1 MAYRSG
7 DPPEGRRSSES
18 SGANSWLSQETI
30 REGRSH
36 RHLQDHDLLNGRS
49 VSPFS
54 GSRDLNRSD
63 SQSRKSPTIRDPDD
77 FYSSIFSWGSSEFA
91 PKDQRKPPQ
100 FGSHRKAL
108 NALGTDEPAPP
119 VASSSSARLPDLN
132 INHSDYPQAD
142 PDPLSS
148 SSPAMAPTEGP
159 TTFFH
164 DYSEQEASPASTT
177 FRPGTAQTYASEPL
191 ELDYNGDHRRPSVA
205 SAMTVSSQG
214 SKSSAGALFRKKL
227 QGFFGEEYPGNG
239 DTKHDSDNQT
249 QNSATKP
256 STLDHF
262 KARERANSDGS
273 RNNAASQ
280 DRSQNHTRAETPAPS
295 KEITPWLYQSFN
307 DIPQYGE
314 APVREALTGPT
325 RAPIGPTVASDG
337 HRGSKDHVRRHF
349 SGHRH
354 SRSKEEKPTVAG
366 DLAGYPA
373 RPATGRDDL
382 SLGLRPSREGSLNF
396 PTPMTST
403 TTLVGRST
411 SPTPSVQSTYSRE
424 HGQNSPGAQ
433 TGKRS
438 FLDKIR
444 RPKHGHLKNI
454 AGSKTVQDVAK
465 ASTSKLARRETSP
478 ARRGRQGSIE
488 SGISSRLVE
497 PGDGER
503 RKDSK
508 SLAIGSSKLRAR
520 RGHGNDLPPGKNARY
535 PDEANVWALDTDLS
549 HMEGIVNPPS
559 PSERGKQFDGAS
571 LRSEDTKHR
580 DAVPAG
586 NWDAPESWQVKR
598 QRDEGSLMPPETF
611 EPGPAIA
618 ESDGGNWFIRIFR
631 HDTTFV
637 TLSVGFYA
645 TVSDMVHQLS
655 RKSFAETDDSNSQ
668 LVVQKNELS
677 RPLDTSEMPIL
688 IQKRMLEQ
696 VGYTEK
702 DRIDEVGREDHS
714 YILRFTFLGG
724 RVTGYSSLEG
734 NEPLLNKVQQKFS
747 HVDLSSR
754 KLVTIPISLYKKA
767 SEIISLNLS
776 RNLCLDVPKD
786 FIQGCINLREIKFV
800 GNEAL
805 RLPASF
811 CLANRL
817 TYLDVSNNSLED
829 LAHAN
834 LDRLHGLVSIKMA
847 NNRLS
852 LLPSYFGDFQFLRS
866 LNISSN
872 NFQVFPELLT
882 SISSLVDL
890 DISFNHISELPKLG
904 KMTSLER
911 IWMTNNIL
919 RGSLED
925 AFKGL
930 VNLKEIDARFNE
942 ITNIDS
948 LRLLPRLEQLT
959 VGHNAISKFK
969 GSFHKMRHLALDH
982 CPITQ
987 FDIDAPVPTL
997 MHLNIASAKLVQFR
1011 DSLFDNVP
1019 NLTRLTLDK
1028 NHFVSIS
1035 PNIGKL
1041 RKLEYLSIIK
1051 NPLATIPATIGCL
1064 TELKYLNL
1072 RECNLR
1078 KLPPEIWYC
1087 LKLETLNVSSNV
1099 LDSFPKHGCP
1109 QPQVPTEGTGTPAA
1123 TPGVSV
1129 NPSYEELGASEEQE
1143 TRRPSQGS
1151 GTVLSTGSSPNGAS
1165 IRKPSVASSLGPS
1178 RKVSTA
1184 SRSLTDGSPS
1194 SRKDSNFSQH
1204 VATTFAGALR
1214 NLYLADNRLED
1225 DIFRELSL
1233 IPELRVVNL
1242 SYNEL
1247 TELPQG
1253 LLRRWPLLVELYV
1266 SGNELTSLPS
1276 DDLEEG
1282 SNLKVL
1288 HINANRFQVL
1298 PAELCKVT
1306 KLTILDVG
1314 SNSLKYNVSNWP
1326 YDWNWNWNRNLK
1338 YLNFSG
1344 NKRLEIKPPGSS
1356 LSHQQQPQKD
1366 QAKLTEFTSLTSL
1379 RVLGLMDVTLTITT
1393 IPEEHEDRRVRTS
1406 ASLAGSLA
1414 YGMADF
1420 LGKSEHVSIFD
1431 MIVPRLK
1438 PDKVETVVGM
1448 FDGQTQPN
1456 AGSRIAKFL
1465 HENFIH
1471 TFSAELRRMR
1481 PQEQETPLDALR
1493 RTFLT
1498 LNKNMATA
1506 CYKCLDRDIGKYKEE
1521 LPAVDNKKLRLTKD
1535 DIHMGGIATV
1545 MYLNNMDLYV
1555 ANVGDAQAILVKSD
1569 GSMRHLTKNHDPA
1582 EAHERARIRAAGG
1595 YVSRTGKLN
1604 DTLTVSRAFGHFE
1617 MMPAVIA
1624 APNTMH
1630 VNLTEQDEMV
1640 IVASKELWD
1649 YVTPDLV
1656 VDVTRAERR
1665 DLMVA
1670 AQKIRDLALSFGATN
1685 KLMVMILG
1693 VGDLKRREKIRLRP
1707 SLSMVGTP
1715 EEQIIPS
1722 TKRTKKTREAPGDS
1736 RLARF
1741 EFVDAPVGELAIIFT
1756 DIKKST
1762 SLWETCPEAMRSAI
1776 QIHNDILRRQ
1786 LGIIGGYEV
1795 KTEGDAFMVA
1805 FSTTTAAL
1813 LWCFNCQT
1821 QLLEAEWPTE
1831 ILEQPQCQV
1840 QYDMENNVI
1849 FRGLSVRMGSHWG
1862 EPVCEK
1868 DPVTNRMDYFGP
1880 MVNRASRI
1888 SAVADGGQI
1897 FVSSDFMSDI
1907 QRNLEVFADSERAAS
1922 TGSEESYALDALGY
1936 NIRRE
1941 LQQLNSQ
1948 GFVIKDQ
1955 GERKLKGLENPEPLY
1970 LIYSHSL
1977 SGRLTTLAKDTANE
1991 LAPTTISKHSQLE
2004 IQTDLIWRLWEIT
2017 LRLERLC
2024 AALEYPGEARLKEP
2038 NVALFNVVKN
2048 HGGELADSTVV
2059 SLVEQQ
2065 VTRIELCISSLSIRH
2080 MMRPFRPGDQLSD
2093 HAIPIADVMQ
2103 QLQNQLAEFRTL
2115 KEQIDVSAG
2124 TATSYT
2130 LKEQIDVSAG
2140 TVTSYTGTDPQ
2151 YSNGESGSDSASSS
2165 DEFNPGGP
2173 RP

>member
-7 DPPEGRRSSES
+7 DPSEGRRSSES

-36 RHLQDHDLLNGRS
+36 RHLQDNDHMNGRS

-54 GSRDLNRSD
+54 GSRDLDRSD
-63 SQSRKSPTIRDPDD
+63 SLSRKSPTIRDPND
-77 FYSSIFSWGSSEFA
+77 FYSSIFSWGSSEFG
-91 PKDQRKPPQ
+91 PKDQQRKPPQ

-108 NALGTDEPAPP
+108 NVLGADENVIPA
-119 VASSSSARLPDLN
+119 ASSSSSQLPDLN
-132 INHSDYPQAD
+132 LNNSDYPQPD
-142 PDPLSS
+142 PDPSLS
-148 SSPAMAPTEGP
+148 SSPALAPTDGP
-159 TTFFH
+159 STFFH
-164 DYSEQEASPASTT
+164 DYSEQEASPASAT

-227 QGFFGEEYPGNG
+227 QGFFGDEYLGNG
-239 DTKHDSDNQT
+239 DSKHDSDNHT
-249 QNSATKP
+249 QGSTTKP
-256 STLDHF
+256 SSLDQF
-262 KARERANSDGS
+262 RARERANSDGS
-273 RNNAASQ
+273 RSTAAPKDKSQ
-280 DRSQNHTRAETPAPS
+280 GQRSGTAVPS
-295 KEITPWLYQSFN
+295 KEVTPWLYQSVN
-307 DIPQYGE
+307 DISQYGE
-314 APVREALTGPT
+314 APVRESLIGTSP
-325 RAPIGPTVASDG
+325 APEG
-337 HRGSKDHVRRHF
+337 HRGSTSTSTSHRDHSRRHF

-354 SRSKEEKPTVAG
+354 SRSKEEKPTAAG
-366 DLAGYPA
+366 DLAGYSH
-373 RPATGRDDL
+373 RPATGRDDF
-382 SLGLRPSREGSLNF
+382 SLGFGPSREGSLNF

-403 TTLVGRST
+403 TTLVGRAT
-411 SPTPSVQSTYSRE
+411 SPTPSVQSSYSRE
-424 HGQNSPGAQ
+424 QGQNSPGAQ
-433 TGKRS
+433 TSKRS

-444 RPKHGHLKNI
+444 RPKHGNLKNI
-454 AGSKTVQDVAK
+454 AGSKAALETSKVA
-465 ASTSKLARRETSP
+465 ASKLARRETSP

-488 SGISSRLVE
+488 SGTSSRLVE

-508 SLAIGSSKLRAR
+508 TLALSASKLRAR
-520 RGHGNDLPPGKNARY
+520 RGHGNDLPPPKDFRY

-559 PSERGKQFDGAS
+559 PGERSKPLDGAAS
-571 LRSEDTKHR
+571 MRSEETKHN
-580 DAVPAG
+580 PAG
-586 NWDAPESWQVKR
+586 NWDAPESWQVKK
-598 QRDEGSLMPPETF
+598 QREEVSTLLPPDTF

-618 ESDGGNWFIRIFR
+618 ESDGGTWFIRVFR
-631 HDTTFV
+631 RDQTFV
-637 TLSVGFYA
+637 TLSVGLYA
-645 TVSDMVHQLS
+645 TVSDVIHSLS
-655 RKSFAETDDSNSQ
+655 RKSFAGGTNNTE

-677 RPLDTSEMPIL
+677 RQLDTSEMPIL
-688 IQKRMLEQ
+688 MQKRMLEQ

-702 DRIDEVGREDHS
+702 DRIDEIGREDHS
-714 YILRFTFLGG
+714 YIMRFTFVSGKISG
-724 RVTGYSSLEG
+724 GYSSLDG
-734 NEPLLNKVQQKFS
+734 NDPLFNKAQQKFS

-767 SEIISLNLS
+767 SEVISLNLS

-811 CLANRL
+811 CLASRL

-852 LLPSYFGDFQFLRS
+852 LLPSYFGNFHFLRS
-866 LNISSN
+866 LNLSSN
-872 NFQVFPELLT
+872 NFQVFPELLANLG
-882 SISSLVDL
+882 SLVDL
-890 DISFNHISELPKLG
+890 DISFNHISELPNLG
-904 KMTSLER
+904 NMTSLER

-919 RGSLED
+919 RGAVDD
-925 AFKGL
+925 AFKDL

-942 ITNIDS
+942 ITNIDN

-959 VGHNAISKFK
+959 VGHNSISKFK
-969 GSFHKMRHLALDH
+969 GSFPKMRHLALDH

-987 FDIDAPVPTL
+987 FDIDAPMPTL

-1011 DSLFDNVP
+1011 DSFFDNVP

-1035 PNIGKL
+1035 PHIGKL
-1041 RKLEYLSIIK
+1041 RRLEFLSIIK
-1051 NPLATIPATIGCL
+1051 NPLAALPATIGCL

-1078 KLPPEIWYC
+1078 KLPPELWYC
-1087 LKLETLNVSSNV
+1087 LRLETLNVSSNV

-1109 QPQVPTEGTGTPAA
+1109 QPQIPNEAAGTPAA
-1123 TPGVSV
+1123 TPGVLV
-1129 NPSYEELGASEEQE
+1129 NSSYEELGASEEPE
-1143 TRRPSQGS
+1143 TRRPSQAS
-1151 GTVLSTGSSPNGAS
+1151 GTVLSAGSSPNGGPY
-1165 IRKPSVASSLGPS
+1165 RKPSVASSLGPS

-1184 SRSLTDGSPS
+1184 SRSLADGSPS

-1204 VATTFAGALR
+1204 VATTLAGSLR

-1282 SNLKVL
+1282 SNLKIL

-1356 LSHQQQPQKD
+1356 LSHQQQPQKE
-1366 QAKLTEFTSLTSL
+1366 QAKLTEFTSLIYL

-1420 LGKSEHVSIFD
+1420 LGKSEHLSIFD

-1456 AGSRIAKFL
+1456 AGSRVAKFL

-1471 TFSAELRRMR
+1471 TFSSELKRLR
-1481 PQEQETPLDALR
+1481 PEVQETPLDALR
-1493 RTFLT
+1493 RAFLT
-1498 LNKNMATA
+1498 LNKNMAAA
-1506 CYKCLDRDIGKYKEE
+1506 CYKSLDADVRRYTEE
-1521 LPAVDNKKLRLTKD
+1521 SPAPDQKKVRLNKD

-1569 GSMRHLTKNHDPA
+1569 GSMRYLTRNHDPA
-1582 EAHERARIRAAGG
+1582 ESHERARIRAAGG
-1595 YVSRTGKLN
+1595 YVSRAGKLN

-1624 APNTMH
+1624 APYTMH

-1640 IVASKELWD
+1640 ILASKELWD

-1665 DLMVA
+1665 DLMIA

-1722 TKRTKKTREAPGDS
+1722 TKRTKKPRDAPGDS

-1840 QYDMENNVI
+1840 QYDMENNII

-1922 TGSEESYALDALGY
+1922 TGSEDSYALDALGY

-1977 SGRLTTLAKDTANE
+1977 SGRLTTLAKDAGNE

-2080 MMRPFRPGDQLSD
+2080 MMRPFKPGDQLND
-2093 HAIPIADVMQ
+2093 HAIPIADVML
-2103 QLQNQLAEFRTL
+2103 QLQTQLAEYRAL

-2130 LKEQIDVSAG
+2130 
-2140 TVTSYTGTDPQ
+2140 GTDPQ
-2151 YSNGESGSDSASSS
+2151 YSHGESGPGSDSASSS
-2165 DEFNPGGP
+2165 DEFTPGGS

>member
-1 MAYRSG
+1 MNLLG
-7 DPPEGRRSSES
+7 TEDPGTSPT
-18 SGANSWLSQETI
+18 ANSNNRPPQLNLNPPDSSQ
-30 REGRSH
+30 
-36 RHLQDHDLLNGRS
+36 HDAEPSLAS
-49 VSPFS
+49 
-54 GSRDLNRSD
+54 
-63 SQSRKSPTIRDPDD
+63 SPTV
-77 FYSSIFSWGSSEFA
+77 A
-91 PKDQRKPPQ
+91 PND
-100 FGSHRKAL
+100 
-108 NALGTDEPAPP
+108 
-119 VASSSSARLPDLN
+119 
-132 INHSDYPQAD
+132 
-142 PDPLSS
+142 
-148 SSPAMAPTEGP
+148 GP
-159 TTFFH
+159 STFFN
-164 DYSEQEASPASTT
+164 DYSEQEASPASNL

-214 SKSSAGALFRKKL
+214 SKSSAGALFKKKL
-227 QGFFGEEYPGNG
+227 QGFFGDEYVGNG
-239 DTKHDSDNQT
+239 DPRHDSDNFT

-256 STLDHF
+256 SSLDQF
-262 KARERANSDGS
+262 RARERANSDGS
-273 RNNAASQ
+273 RNPGTS
-280 DRSQNHTRAETPAPS
+280 PAPNQARPHTPLPS
-295 KEITPWLYQSFN
+295 SEITPWLYQSFN

-314 APVREALTGPT
+314 APVREAPT
-325 RAPIGPTVASDG
+325 ATADG
-337 HRGSKDHVRRHF
+337 QRGSVSQRDQSRRHF

-354 SRSKEEKPTVAG
+354 SRSKEEKPTAAG
-366 DLAGYPA
+366 DLAGYSN

-382 SLGLRPSREGSLNF
+382 SLGLRPSREGSLNY

-411 SPTPSVQSTYSRE
+411 SPTPSVQSAYSRE
-424 HGQNSPGAQ
+424 QGQNSPGAQ
-433 TGKRS
+433 TSKRS

-454 AGSKTVQDVAK
+454 TGSKAVQETTK
-465 ASTSKLARRETSP
+465 AAASKLSRREASP

-488 SGISSRLVE
+488 SGTSSRLADS
-497 PGDGER
+497 GDNER
-503 RKDSK
+503 KRDGKG
-508 SLAIGSSKLRAR
+508 LAISSAKLRGR
-520 RGHGNDLPPGKNARY
+520 RGHANEVPPGKEIRQ
-535 PDEANVWALDTDLS
+535 PDRSNVWELDTDLT

-559 PSERGKQFDGAS
+559 PSAKSKMLDGAS
-571 LRSEDTKHR
+571 IRSEETRRR

-586 NWDAPESWQVKR
+586 NWDAPESWHVKK
-598 QRDEGSLMPPETF
+598 QNEPSTLLPQDTS
-611 EPGPAIA
+611 EPGPTIT
-618 ESDGGNWFIRIFR
+618 EPDGPNWYIRIFR
-631 HDTTFV
+631 PDATFA
-637 TLSVGFYA
+637 TLSGGLYA
-645 TVSDMVHQLS
+645 TVADLVHGLS
-655 RKSFAETDDSNSQ
+655 RKSFLTEHISNYE
-668 LVVQKNELS
+668 LVMQKNDLS
-677 RPLDTSEMPIL
+677 RQLDQTEMPIL
-688 IQKRMLEQ
+688 MQKRMLEQ

-702 DRIDEVGREDHS
+702 DRIEEVGREDHS
-714 YILRFTFLGG
+714 YILRFTFLPA
-724 RVTGYSSLEG
+724 RITGYIIDG
-734 NEPLLNKVQQKFS
+734 NDPLGKAQQKFS
-747 HVDLSSR
+747 HVDLSNRS
-754 KLVTIPISLYKKA
+754 LVTIPIGLYKKA
-767 SEIISLNLS
+767 PEIISLNLS
-776 RNLCLDVPKD
+776 KNLALDVPKD
-786 FIQGCINLREIKFV
+786 FIQGCINLREIKFI

-811 CLANRL
+811 GLASRL
-817 TYLDVSNNSLED
+817 TYLDVSNNFLED
-829 LAHAN
+829 LTHAN

-847 NNRLS
+847 NNRLTK
-852 LLPSYFGDFQFLRS
+852 LPSYFGNFQYLRS

-872 NFQVFPELLT
+872 NFKVFPDLLCGLK
-882 SISSLVDL
+882 SLVDL
-890 DISFNHISELPKLG
+890 DISFNNISELPQIGKLA
-904 KMTSLER
+904 TLER
-911 IWMTNNIL
+911 IWMTNNIV
-919 RGSLED
+919 RGALD
-925 AFKGL
+925 DTFRDL

-942 ITNIDS
+942 ITNIDT
-948 LRLLPRLEQLT
+948 LCVLPRLEQLAI
-959 VGHNAISKFK
+959 GHNAISKFK
-969 GSFHKMRHLALDH
+969 GSFPKLRTLALDH
-982 CPITQ
+982 CPMTQ
-987 FDIDAPVPTL
+987 FEIDAPIPTL
-997 MHLNIASAKLVQFR
+997 TSLNIASAKLVQLR
-1011 DSLFDNVP
+1011 DTFFENLP
-1019 NLTRLTLDK
+1019 NLTKVILDK
-1028 NHFVSIS
+1028 NHFVSMS
-1035 PNIGKL
+1035 PHIGKL
-1041 RKLEYLSIIK
+1041 RKLEHFSMIK
-1051 NPLATIPATIGCL
+1051 NPLAALPATIGCL

-1078 KLPPEIWYC
+1078 KLPPEIWHC
-1087 LKLETLNVSSNV
+1087 LRLETLNVSSNV
-1099 LDSFPKHGCP
+1099 LEGFPKHGSP
-1109 QPQVPTEGTGTPAA
+1109 QPQVPSEPIGTPAA
-1123 TPGVSV
+1123 TPGVSTT
-1129 NPSYEELGASEEQE
+1129 PSYEELGALEEQE
-1143 TRRPSQGS
+1143 ARRPSQTS
-1151 GTVLSTGSSPNGAS
+1151 GGVLSTGSSPNGGAY
-1165 IRKPSVASSLGPS
+1165 RKPSVASSLGQG
-1178 RKVSTA
+1178 RKVSAA

-1204 VATTFAGALR
+1204 VATTFGGSLR

-1233 IPELRVVNL
+1233 IPELRIVNL

-1253 LLRRWPLLVELYV
+1253 LLRRWPLLTELYI

-1282 SNLKVL
+1282 SSLRVL

-1298 PAELCKVT
+1298 PAELCKVS
-1306 KLTILDVG
+1306 KLSILDVG

-1356 LSHQQQPQKD
+1356 LSNQQQQPKHQTN
-1366 QAKLTEFTSLTSL
+1366 LTDFTSLTHL

-1393 IPEEHEDRRVRTS
+1393 IPEENEDRRVRTS

-1420 LGKSEHVSIFD
+1420 LGKSEHLSIFD

-1448 FDGQTQPN
+1448 FDGQSQSSG
-1456 AGSRIAKFL
+1456 GSRIAKFL

-1471 TFSAELRRMR
+1471 TFSSELKRMR
-1481 PQEQETPLDALR
+1481 PEQHETPLDALR
-1493 RTFLT
+1493 RAFLT
-1498 LNKNMATA
+1498 LNKNMAFA
-1506 CYKCLDRDIGKYKEE
+1506 CYKSLDQDVRQYQEDSTDQRK
-1521 LPAVDNKKLRLTKD
+1521 VRLTKD
-1535 DIHMGGIATV
+1535 DIDLGGVATV

-1555 ANVGDAQAILVKSD
+1555 ANVGDAQAILVKAD
-1569 GSMRHLTKNHDPA
+1569 GSLRHLTQNHDPA
-1582 EAHERARIRAAGG
+1582 ETHERARIRDAGG
-1595 YVSRTGKLN
+1595 FVSRTGKLN
-1604 DTLTVSRAFGHFE
+1604 DVLTVSRAFGHFP

-1624 APNTMH
+1624 APHTMH

-1640 IVASKELWD
+1640 ILASRELWD

-1665 DLMVA
+1665 ETMIA
-1670 AQKIRDLALSFGATN
+1670 AQKIRDLAISFGATN

-1693 VGDLKRREKIRLRP
+1693 VGDLKRREKIRTRP
-1707 SLSMVGTP
+1707 SLSMVGPP

-1722 TKRTKKTREAPGDS
+1722 TKRTKKPRDAPGDS

-1741 EFVDAPVGELAIIFT
+1741 NYVDAPVGELAIIFT

-1762 SLWETCPEAMRSAI
+1762 SLWETCPDAMRSAI

-1821 QLLEAEWPTE
+1821 QLLDAEWPTE

-1840 QYDMENNVI
+1840 VYDTENNII

-1907 QRNLEVFADSERAAS
+1907 QRNLEIFADSERAAS
-1922 TGSEESYALDALGY
+1922 TGSEESYAYDTLGH

-1970 LIYSHSL
+1970 LIYPHGL
-1977 SGRLTTLAKDTANE
+1977 SGRLTTLDKDASNE

-2048 HGGELADSTVV
+2048 HGGELADSTVI

-2065 VTRIELCISSLSIRH
+2065 VTRIEVCITTLFIRN
-2080 MMRPFRPGDQLSD
+2080 MMRPFRPGDQLND
-2093 HAIPIADVMQ
+2093 HAVPITDVMQ
-2103 QLQNQLAEFRTL
+2103 QLQAQLAEFRAL
-2115 KEQIDVSAG
+2115 KEQIDASAG

-2130 LKEQIDVSAG
+2130 
-2140 TVTSYTGTDPQ
+2140 YTDPQ
-2151 YSNGESGSDSASSS
+2151 YSNGESNYDSASSSYLHMGPPS

>member
-1 MAYRSG
+1 
-7 DPPEGRRSSES
+7 
-18 SGANSWLSQETI
+18 
-30 REGRSH
+30 
-36 RHLQDHDLLNGRS
+36 
-49 VSPFS
+49 
-54 GSRDLNRSD
+54 
-63 SQSRKSPTIRDPDD
+63 
-77 FYSSIFSWGSSEFA
+77 
-91 PKDQRKPPQ
+91 
-100 FGSHRKAL
+100 
-108 NALGTDEPAPP
+108 
-119 VASSSSARLPDLN
+119 
-132 INHSDYPQAD
+132 
-142 PDPLSS
+142 
-148 SSPAMAPTEGP
+148 
-159 TTFFH
+159 
-164 DYSEQEASPASTT
+164 
-177 FRPGTAQTYASEPL
+177 
-191 ELDYNGDHRRPSVA
+191 
-205 SAMTVSSQG
+205 MTVSSQG

-227 QGFFGEEYPGNG
+227 QGFFGDEYVGNG
-239 DTKHDSDNQT
+239 ESRHDSDNFT
-249 QNSATKP
+249 QSSATKP
-256 STLDHF
+256 SSLDHF
-262 KARERANSDGS
+262 RARERANSDGS
-273 RNNAASQ
+273 RNPGASQ
-280 DRSQNHTRAETPAPS
+280 AQNQARSQTPLPS
-295 KEITPWLYQSFN
+295 SDITPWLYQSYH

-314 APVREALTGPT
+314 APVREAPT
-325 RAPIGPTVASDG
+325 AATDSQ
-337 HRGSKDHVRRHF
+337 RGSISQRDHARRHF

-366 DLAGYPA
+366 DLAGYSS

-382 SLGLRPSREGSLNF
+382 SLELRPSREGSLNY
-396 PTPMTST
+396 PTPMTSS

-411 SPTPSVQSTYSRE
+411 SPTPSVQSAYSRE
-424 HGQNSPGAQ
+424 QGQNSPGTQ
-433 TGKRS
+433 TSKRS

-454 AGSKTVQDVAK
+454 TGAK
-465 ASTSKLARRETSP
+465 AVQETTKAASSKLSRRDASP

-488 SGISSRLVE
+488 SGTSSRLTE
-497 PGDGER
+497 PVDTER

-508 SLAIGSSKLRAR
+508 SLAISSAKLRGR
-520 RGHGNDLPPGKNARY
+520 RGHGNEIPSGTDIRK
-535 PDEANVWALDTDLS
+535 PDGSNVWALDTDLT
-549 HMEGIVNPPS
+549 HMEGIVDQPS
-559 PSERGKQFDGAS
+559 PSAQSKIFDGAS
-571 LRSEDTKHR
+571 IRSEETR
-580 DAVPAG
+580 RPDAVPAG
-586 NWDAPESWQVKR
+586 NWDAPESWHVKKNEPSNLVP
-598 QRDEGSLMPPETF
+598 QDTS
-611 EPGPAIA
+611 EPGPTI
-618 ESDGGNWFIRIFR
+618 SDPGGSNWYIRIFR
-631 HDTTFV
+631 QDATFA
-637 TLSVGFYA
+637 TLSSGLYS
-645 TVSDMVHQLS
+645 TVSELVQLLS
-655 RKSFAETDDSNSQ
+655 RKSFFVDPTANYE
-668 LVVQKNELS
+668 LIMQKNGLS
-677 RPLDTSEMPIL
+677 RQVDQTEMPIL
-688 IQKRMLEQ
+688 MQKRMLEQ
-696 VGYTEK
+696 LGYTEK
-702 DRIDEVGREDHS
+702 DRIEEVGREDHS
-714 YILRFTFLGG
+714 YILRYTYLPILISGSVIEGHDPPLGK
-724 RVTGYSSLEG
+724 T
-734 NEPLLNKVQQKFS
+734 QQKFS
-747 HVDLSSR
+747 HVDLTNRS
-754 KLVTIPISLYKKA
+754 LLTIPIGLYKKA
-767 SEIISLNLS
+767 PEIISLNLS
-776 RNLCLDVPKD
+776 RNLALDVPKD
-786 FIQGCINLREIKFV
+786 FIQGCINLREIKFM

-811 CLANRL
+811 GLASRL
-817 TYLDVSNNSLED
+817 TYLDVSNNCLED
-829 LAHAN
+829 LTHAN
-834 LDRLHGLVSIKMA
+834 LDRLHGLVSIKLA
-847 NNRLS
+847 NNKLS
-852 LLPSYFGDFQFLRS
+852 SLPSYFGNFQYLRS

-872 NFQVFPELLT
+872 SFHAFPELL
-882 SISSLVDL
+882 SRLKNLVDL
-890 DISFNHISELPKLG
+890 DISFNHISELLHIGKL
-904 KMTSLER
+904 TTLER
-911 IWMTNNIL
+911 LWMTNNTV
-919 RGSLED
+919 RGALGD
-925 AFKGL
+925 TFRDLA
-930 VNLKEIDARFNE
+930 NLKEIDARFNE
-942 ITNIDS
+942 ITNIDI
-948 LRLLPRLEQLT
+948 LCLLPRLELVD

-969 GSFHKMRHLALDH
+969 GSFPKLRALGLDH
-982 CPITQ
+982 CPMTQ
-987 FDIDAPVPTL
+987 FDIDGPVPTL
-997 MHLNIASAKLVQFR
+997 RSLNIASAKLVQFR
-1011 DSLFDNVP
+1011 DSLFENVP
-1019 NLTRLTLDK
+1019 SLQRLILDK
-1028 NHFVSIS
+1028 NHFVSMS
-1035 PNIGKL
+1035 PHIGKL
-1041 RKLEYLSIIK
+1041 RKLEHFSMIK
-1051 NPLATIPATIGCL
+1051 NPLAALPATIGCL

-1078 KLPPEIWYC
+1078 KLPPELWHC
-1087 LKLETLNVSSNV
+1087 LRLETLNVSSNV
-1099 LDSFPKHGCP
+1099 LDVFPKHGCP
-1109 QPQVPTEGTGTPAA
+1109 QPQVPSEVTATPAA
-1123 TPGVSV
+1123 TPAISTT
-1129 NPSYEELGASEEQE
+1129 PSYEELGALEEQE
-1143 TRRPSQGS
+1143 ARRPSQAS
-1151 GTVLSTGSSPNGAS
+1151 GGVLSTGNSPNGGTY
-1165 IRKPSVASSLGPS
+1165 RKPSVASSLGQG
-1178 RKVSTA
+1178 RKVSAA

-1204 VATTFAGALR
+1204 VATTFAGSLR

-1233 IPELRVVNL
+1233 IPELRIVNL

-1253 LLRRWPLLVELYV
+1253 LLRRWPLLTELYI
-1266 SGNELTSLPS
+1266 SGNELISLPS

-1298 PAELCKVT
+1298 PAELCKVA
-1306 KLTILDVG
+1306 KLAYLDAG

-1326 YDWNWNWNRNLK
+1326 YDWNWNWNRNLR

-1356 LSHQQQPQKD
+1356 LSNQPQSSKQ
-1366 QAKLTEFTSLTSL
+1366 QASYLTDFTSLTHL

-1393 IPEEHEDRRVRTS
+1393 IPEENEDRRVRTS
-1406 ASLAGSLA
+1406 ASLAGALA

-1420 LGKSEHVSIFD
+1420 LGKSDHLSIFD

-1448 FDGQTQPN
+1448 FDGQSQTGG
-1456 AGSRIAKFL
+1456 GSRVAKFL

-1471 TFSAELRRMR
+1471 TFSSELKRMR
-1481 PQEQETPLDALR
+1481 PEQHETPLDALR
-1493 RTFLT
+1493 RAFLT
-1498 LNKNMATA
+1498 LNKNMAFA
-1506 CYKCLDRDIGKYKEE
+1506 CYKSLDQDVRQYQEDSTDQRR
-1521 LPAVDNKKLRLTKD
+1521 VRLTKD
-1535 DIHMGGIATV
+1535 DIDRGGAATV
-1545 MYLNNMDLYV
+1545 MYINNMDLYV

-1569 GSMRHLTKNHDPA
+1569 GSMRHLTQNHDPA
-1582 EAHERARIRAAGG
+1582 EAHERERIRAAGG
-1595 YVSRTGKLN
+1595 FVSRTGKLN
-1604 DTLTVSRAFGHFE
+1604 DVLTVSRSFGYFH

-1624 APNTMH
+1624 APHTMH

-1640 IVASKELWD
+1640 ILASRELWD

-1665 DLMVA
+1665 DLMIA
-1670 AQKIRDLALSFGATN
+1670 AQKIRDLALSFGATD

-1693 VGDLKRREKIRLRP
+1693 VGDLKRREKIRTRP
-1707 SLSMVGTP
+1707 SLSMVGPP

-1722 TKRTKKTREAPGDS
+1722 VKRTKKPRDAPGDS

-1741 EFVDAPVGELAIIFT
+1741 DYVDAPVGELAIIFT

-1762 SLWETCPEAMRSAI
+1762 SLWETCPDAMRSAI

-1840 QYDMENNVI
+1840 VYDSENNVI

-1880 MVNRASRI
+1880 MVNRASRV

-1907 QRNLEVFADSERAAS
+1907 QRNLEIFADSERAAS
-1922 TGSEESYALDALGY
+1922 TGSEESYAFDTLGN

-1970 LIYSHSL
+1970 LIYPHAL
-1977 SGRLTTLAKDTANE
+1977 SGRLTTVDKDTSNE

-2065 VTRIELCISSLSIRH
+2065 VTRIEVCITTLSIRN
-2080 MMRPFRPGDQLSD
+2080 MMRPFRPGDQLND
-2093 HAIPIADVMQ
+2093 HAVPIADVMQ
-2103 QLQNQLAEFRTL
+2103 QLQTQLAEYRAL
-2115 KEQIDVSAG
+2115 KQQIDASAG

-2130 LKEQIDVSAG
+2130 
-2140 TVTSYTGTDPQ
+2140 GTDPQ
-2151 YSNGESGSDSASSS
+2151 CSNGESNSDSASSSYLQMGPPS